1 MLTLNPLNGPVTAL
15 AYAPDGR
22 TLAAGHDAGAV
33 SLLAPDGGDGL
44 TVRAPPESP
53 DDPPERVLAVTF
65 APVSRS
71 LATLS
76 AGEVLDPHESSFRE
90 TVGRVRCFEL
100 PSGRVRF
107 SVEGYRFTSTTQL
120 VPAGLRTAA
129 LTPEQ
134 AKAATR
140 AATARA
146 LAWTPALCFSPD
158 GRTILSGRHLKL
170 GAWDASRGA
179 PAGVPRL
186 ELDHFTAAVLADGRL
201 RAAGFRG
208 GLPLLV
214 EATGFQV
221 EHLPTDDTTLLT
233 LFALAPDGRTLAQQ
247 AQSRRE
253 IELWEVRPRRLIAFL
268 PGPDEPLLRAVFSP
282 DATLFGTAALD
293 HRVQVWETAT
303 GRPRGGYNWKVG
315 DVSALAFAPD
325 GLTAAV
331 GGNDGVIAVWD
342 VEG

>member
-33 SLLAPDGGDGL
+33 SLLAPDGGDDRTL
-44 TVRAPPESP
+44 RAPPESP
-53 DDPPERVLAVTF
+53 VDPPERVLAAAF
-65 APVSRS
+65 APDGRS
-71 LATLS
+71 LAVLCTC
-76 AGEVLDPHESSFRE
+76 EVLDPDESSFRE
-90 TVGRVRCFEL
+90 TVGRVRCFDL

-107 SVEGYRFTSTTQL
+107 TTESYRFTSTTQL

-134 AKAATR
+134 AKAAAR

-146 LAWTPALCFSPD
+146 LVWTPALAFSPD
-158 GRTILSGRHLKL
+158 GRTIVSDRHRKL
-170 GAWDASRGA
+170 GAWDANAGT
-179 PAGVPRL
+179 PAAVPRL

-208 GLPLLV
+208 GLPLLI
-214 EATGFQV
+214 EANGFKV

-233 LFALAPDGRTLAQQ
+233 LFALAPDGRTLALQ
-247 AQSRRE
+247 AHPGRE
-253 IELWEVRPRRLIAFL
+253 IELWEVRPRRLLAFL

-293 HRVQVWETAT
+293 HEVRVWETAT

-315 DVSALAFAPD
+315 DVTALAFAPD

-331 GGNDGVIAVWD
+331 GGSDGVIAVWD